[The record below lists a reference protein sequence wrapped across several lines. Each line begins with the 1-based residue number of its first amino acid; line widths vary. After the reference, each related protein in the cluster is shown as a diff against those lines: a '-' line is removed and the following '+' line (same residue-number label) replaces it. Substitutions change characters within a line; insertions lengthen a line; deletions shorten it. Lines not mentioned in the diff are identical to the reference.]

1 MTNAFSFICLIF
13 TYLSVIIFTKLIS
26 LRLRSEPKRL
36 APKFFI
42 WRLIMAQSKGS
53 NIAESVKAIAE
64 PIAENFGVRIW
75 DVRFLKEGAEWYLR
89 IFIDKENGVNITDC
103 ENVSRAIDP
112 ILDEKDFISQ
122 NYILEVS
129 SPGLERELVRDEH
142 FEEYIGKDIKVRLIR
157 PMEGLGKEFCGVL
170 KEANGAELT
179 IEDYSGENQVTIN
192 KKDTAWVKADDLDI

>member
-1 MTNAFSFICLIF
+1 MLDFYIF
-13 TYLSVIIFTKLIS
+13 KCYNVYKVNILKVKEWVE
-26 LRLRSEPKRL
+26 RP

-42 WRLIMAQSKGS
+42 RRLIMAQSKGS

-64 PIAENFGVRIW
+64 PIAESFGVRIW

-89 IFIDKENGVNITDC
+89 IFIDKEQGVNITDC

-142 FEEYIGKDIKVRLIR
+142 FEEYVGKDVKVRLIR

-170 KEANGAELT
+170 KSVEGAELT
-179 IEDYSGENQVTIN
+179 IEDYSGENQVTVN

>member
-1 MTNAFSFICLIF
+1 
-13 TYLSVIIFTKLIS
+13 
-26 LRLRSEPKRL
+26 
-36 APKFFI
+36 
-42 WRLIMAQSKGS
+42 MAQSKGT

-64 PIAENFGVRIW
+64 PIAENFGVRVW

-89 IFIDKENGVNITDC
+89 IFIDKDGGVNINDC

-112 ILDEKDFISQ
+112 LLDEKDFISQ

-129 SPGLERELVRDEH
+129 SPGLERELTRDEH
-142 FEEYIGKDIKVRLIR
+142 FEEYVGKDIKVRLIR

-170 KEANGAELT
+170 KATDGSELT

-192 KKDTAWVKADDLDI
+192 KKDAAWIKADDLDI

>member
-1 MTNAFSFICLIF
+1 
-13 TYLSVIIFTKLIS
+13 
-26 LRLRSEPKRL
+26 
-36 APKFFI
+36 
-42 WRLIMAQSKGS
+42 MAQNKGT

-64 PIAENFGVRIW
+64 PIAESFGVRVW

-89 IFIDKENGVNITDC
+89 IFIDKDGGVNINDC

-112 ILDEKDFISQ
+112 LLDEKDFISQ

-129 SPGLERELVRDEH
+129 SPGLERELSRDEH
-142 FEEYIGKDIKVRLIR
+142 FEEYIGKDVKVRLIR

-170 KEANGAELT
+170 KEANGSELT
-179 IEDYSGENQVTIN
+179 IEDYSGKNQVTIN

>member
-1 MTNAFSFICLIF
+1 
-13 TYLSVIIFTKLIS
+13 
-26 LRLRSEPKRL
+26 
-36 APKFFI
+36 
-42 WRLIMAQSKGS
+42 MAQSKGS

-64 PIAENFGVRIW
+64 PIAENFGVRVW

-142 FEEYIGKDIKVRLIR
+142 FEEYVGKDIKIRLIR

-170 KEANGAELT
+170 KAFDGVELT
-179 IEDYSGENQVTIN
+179 IEDYDGENQVTIN

>member
-1 MTNAFSFICLIF
+1 MDQN
-13 TYLSVIIFTKLIS
+13 
-26 LRLRSEPKRL
+26 
-36 APKFFI
+36 
-42 WRLIMAQSKGS
+42 KGT
-53 NIAESVKAIAE
+53 NIAESVKSIAE
-64 PIAENFGVRIW
+64 PIAESFGVRVW

-89 IFIDKENGVNITDC
+89 IFIDKEVGVNINDC

-112 ILDEKDFISQ
+112 LLDEKDFISQ

-129 SPGLERELVRDEH
+129 SPGLERELSRDEH
-142 FEEYIGKDIKVRLIR
+142 FEEYIGKDVKVRLIR

-170 KEANGAELT
+170 KEAEGSELT

>member
-1 MTNAFSFICLIF
+1 
-13 TYLSVIIFTKLIS
+13 
-26 LRLRSEPKRL
+26 
-36 APKFFI
+36 
-42 WRLIMAQSKGS
+42 MAQNKGT

-64 PIAENFGVRIW
+64 PIAESFGVRVW

-89 IFIDKENGVNITDC
+89 IFIDKEVGVNINDC

-112 ILDEKDFISQ
+112 LLDEKDFISQ

-129 SPGLERELVRDEH
+129 SPGLERELSRDEH
-142 FEEYIGKDIKVRLIR
+142 FEEYIGKDVKVRLIR

-170 KEANGAELT
+170 KEAKGSELT